1 MRGAPTHLSTSTV
14 SFMTF
19 FLYKTQYDFCRW
31 AKQDMLI
38 GNIFGGGRTEQP
50 HLSLPGQ
57 LQTEEATRRWIP
69 EEVSG
74 QEYGHLYLRLIH
86 FLRERCGEGLCSRPM
101 GTEKRLESRHQNG
114 DSISKW
120 VTGKKYSKQ
129 VKVVSLLLFLI
140 SQKCSINENSQ
151 FLPFLLLNICRSI

>member
-1 MRGAPTHLSTSTV
+1 MGKARRANWKHLS
-14 SFMTF
+14 
-19 FLYKTQYDFCRW
+19 
-31 AKQDMLI
+31 
-38 GNIFGGGRTEQP
+38 GRTDRATSRY
-50 HLSLPGQ
+50 LGNYRLKKLPGDGFQ
-57 LQTEEATRRWIP
+57 RKCQDKSMATF
-69 EEVSG
+69 VCG
-74 QEYGHLYLRLIH
+74 LH
-86 FLRERCGEGLCSRPM
+86 FLRERCGEGLCSRQM

-151 FLPFLLLNICRSI
+151 FLPFLLPSICRSI